1 MSTEIRCVAPVGDRC
16 GEGAVWSAAE
26 KAVYWTDINRF
37 LVHRYDEAGASV
49 RSWFFDEPVV
59 GLSLTSESG
68 RMLVMLASRLVW
80 WWPASDRRQ
89 DHGFSLPGYPAV
101 RLNDGR
107 ADPAGNLWVGSMK
120 NNVLPDG
127 EMGEGG
133 PGQGILYRV
142 APDGTVSEW
151 CNGLGISNTVAWS
164 PDHATFYFGD
174 TLRNCVW
181 AFDYDKAAG
190 AISNQRP
197 HFTGCERGLPD
208 GSAVDSAGTLW
219 NCRFGGGCIARV
231 GADGRLRDV
240 VDLPVPNVTTCV
252 FGGEDLRTLYVTS
265 ASIVS
270 PPGYRL
276 AGSLFSLRTEVPGLP
291 ENRVTIAV

>member
-1 MSTEIRCVAPVGDRC
+1 MSLKIRCVAPVGDRC

-37 LVHRYDEAGASV
+37 LVHRYDEASASV
-49 RSWFFDEPVV
+49 RSWLFGEPVV
-59 GLSLTSESG
+59 GLSLTTDPA
-68 RMLVMLASRLVW
+68 RMAVLLASRLIW
-80 WWPASDRRQ
+80 WWPATDRRQ
-89 DHGFSLPGYPAV
+89 DHGFRLPGYPGV

-107 ADPAGNLWVGSMK
+107 ADPAGNLWIGTMK

-127 EMGEGG
+127 EIGETA
-133 PGQGILYRV
+133 PGLGLLYRI
-142 APDGTVSEW
+142 APDGGVSEW
-151 CNGLGISNTVAWS
+151 CRDLGIANTVAWS
-164 PDHATFYFGD
+164 PDRATFYFGD
-174 TLRNCVW
+174 TMQNCVW
-181 AFDYDKAAG
+181 AFDYDAADG
-190 AISNQRP
+190 TIARRRP
-197 HFTGCERGLPD
+197 YFAGYERGLPD

-231 GADGRLRDV
+231 GAGGRLIDA

-252 FGGEDLRTLYVTS
+252 FGGDDLKTLYVTS

-276 AGSLFSLRTEVPGLP
+276 AGSLFALRVEVPGLP
-291 ENRVTIAV
+291 ENRVMVA